1 MFAAMHI
8 AQSLRA
14 LRAVAQ
20 RRGGTL
26 SLGVLRLPAV
36 ALSSLS
42 SPPPPSSS
50 AAAAGIAA
58 ALSTALPDR
67 LARLAALARRGAALE
82 RGLREAAR
90 AKDGERALD
99 LLEEAA
105 ERGARPGLRA
115 FELAADA
122 LGGTN
127 SPAHAARLRALCGS
141 AGELLRGGGG
151 GGRDAV
157 APAKTLHGWPPLSHC
172 SPPAGA
178 PLQASTRRR

>member
-1 MFAAMHI
+1 M
-8 AQSLRA
+8 LRA
-14 LRAVAQ
+14 GAACALA
-20 RRGGTL
+20 RR
-26 SLGVLRLPAV
+26 
-36 ALSSLS
+36 ALSSAALAASSSARAALPVAPRALLEALS
-42 SPPPPSSS
+42 SPL
-50 AAAAGIAA
+50 A
-58 ALSTALPDR
+58 DR
-67 LARLAALARRGAALE
+67 AERVEAMARRGAALE

-141 AGELLRGGGG
+141 AGELLRGDGCGG
-151 GGRDAV
+151 GGRGAV

-172 SPPAGA
+172 SPPAGT

>member
-1 MFAAMHI
+1 MFAA
-8 AQSLRA
+8 LRSA
-14 LRAVAQ
+14 RVSASRAVALH
-20 RRGGTL
+20 RGCT
-26 SLGVLRLPAV
+26 LRLGASRP
-36 ALSSLS
+36 LSSPSSLS
-42 SPPPPSSS
+42 PPPPPSS
-50 AAAAGIAA
+50 AAAGIAA

-67 LARLAALARRGAALE
+67 LARLAALSRRGAALE

-141 AGELLRGGGG
+141 AGELLRGSGGG
-151 GGRDAV
+151 GGRGAV